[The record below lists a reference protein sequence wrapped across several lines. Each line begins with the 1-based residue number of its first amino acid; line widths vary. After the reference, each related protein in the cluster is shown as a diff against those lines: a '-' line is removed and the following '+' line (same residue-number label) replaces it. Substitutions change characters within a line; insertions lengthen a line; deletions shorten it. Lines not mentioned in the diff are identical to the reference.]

1 MTYTVS
7 WSAKALAK
15 LAHIWSEAA
24 DRQAVTDAADQI
36 DATLRI
42 SPNDVGESREYPRRI
57 FFVGPLAIYF
67 KISEADRCVLVLS
80 VWTRPRA

>member
-24 DRQAVTDAADQI
+24 DRQAVTEAADQI
-36 DATLRI
+36 DAALRL
-42 SPNDVGESREYPRRI
+42 SPNDVGESREPPRRV
-57 FFVGPLAIYF
+57 FFSGLLAIYF
-67 KISEADRCVLVLS
+67 QVSEADRSVLVLS
-80 VWTRPRA
+80 VWTRSRA